1 MQCIALQQLQ
11 YEGIWIITTLPT
23 WTKHIITHRAAHV
36 MICPHRA
43 RVGKYKTLI
52 WSADTLWENWCQK
65 WGKGGFLW
73 FVFETHFD
81 CSSSIFTRWLLVM
94 ESSIPQSL
102 LTAWMWR
109 PHTFSFGFFLS
120 FRCFL
125 RNLPGHFANFVRVGL
140 FWDFETGLFVFGRL
154 WDWVAKLIHSSG
166 GAAVEKGVLVGILSP
181 PRSSLNLLLRPKRQ
195 PKSRYSEIGLPTFL
209 PSGLKISQ
217 ILGYDQWFTI
227 CW

>member
-1 MQCIALQQLQ
+1 MQCIAMQQLQ

-120 FRCFL
+120 FRSFL

-140 FWDFETGLFVFGRL
+140 RFSETSRPACLYLGDFETGLQ
-154 WDWVAKLIHSSG
+154 
-166 GAAVEKGVLVGILSP
+166 
-181 PRSSLNLLLRPKRQ
+181 NLFIAL
-195 PKSRYSEIGLPTFL
+195 EGL
-209 PSGLKISQ
+209 
-217 ILGYDQWFTI
+217 QWRRGS
-227 CW
+227 